1 MICSPSRKKDK
12 QKNEMEIKGKVQMI
26 VGDMARRIE
35 GNGGVE
41 STEVKSVDID
51 ESKKRATVI
60 LTVNFKDG
68 KQKDERFMLTKDEGD
83 WKIILR

>member
-1 MICSPSRKKDK
+1 MK
-12 QKNEMEIKGKVQMI
+12 
-26 VGDMARRIE
+26 A
-35 GNGGVE
+35 
-41 STEVKSVDID
+41 
-51 ESKKRATVI
+51 KRATVI